1 MYIYIKETKRDEEL
15 IKNID
20 RPIWIKNI
28 IIKLKKIFNIIVEKE
43 LDKSHIL
50 YIIPKVKNIDK
61 IRKIIEKNRKAQII
75 LSKDLKKYEKQI
87 CKESKNK
94 TLRYY
99 IYDILKFLLNKI
111 NRKIELENIY
121 ILANQYN
128 DSNLEVMNYLI
139 DKVKT
144 VNIVT
149 NNIKKYKQYEEN
161 VYEKEGIILTVTNNK
176 NKSLRNA
183 KYIINLDFLE
193 ENIVKYKINRN
204 AIIINC
210 ASEKIE
216 KLNCFEGIII
226 NNIEIGLEE
235 KEELKEL
242 YKEFEKLEMYE
253 SIENKEI
260 KYKKYIEQI
269 KKDKIE
275 IKALIGNN
283 GKISLKE
290 IVNVQNKCE
299 NFTK

>member
-1 MYIYIKETKRDEEL
+1 MYVYIKEAKRDEEL
-15 IKNID
+15 IKNVD

-28 IIKLKKIFNIIVEKE
+28 IIKLKRIFNIIVEKE

-87 CKESKNK
+87 YKESKNK

-183 KYIINLDFLE
+183 KYIVNLDFLG
-193 ENIVKYKINRN
+193 ENIIKYKINRN

-216 KLNCFEGIII
+216 KLNCFEGIVIS
-226 NNIEIGLEE
+226 NIEIKLEE
-235 KEELKEL
+235 KEELKEF
-242 YKEFEKLEMYE
+242 YKEFEKLEIYE
-253 SIENKEI
+253 SIENKET
-260 KYKKYIEQI
+260 KYKKCIEQI

>member
-1 MYIYIKETKRDEEL
+1 MYVYIKETKRDEEL